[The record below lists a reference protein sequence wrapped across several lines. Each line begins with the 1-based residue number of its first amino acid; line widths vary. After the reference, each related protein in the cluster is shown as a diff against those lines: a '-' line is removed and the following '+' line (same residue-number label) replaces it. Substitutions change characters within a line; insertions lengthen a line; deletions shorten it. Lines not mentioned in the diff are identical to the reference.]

1 MPSLRPQPESDSEK
15 TPHPTRSRSGTTN
28 CRISNYI
35 AERSRQYSR
44 SPASDGSSEPGLG
57 TSSPLLSPHDT
68 RITHDSPQAEVV
80 DHTSGA
86 LGAVGSVISFVD
98 SGNDSD
104 DSSSLNLHHD
114 EIVDHLDVID
124 PQIGTVSSLANAAN
138 ALLIPPN
145 FWYCRRPV
153 VEINYQP
160 CPTSEGTLESRGGE
174 RPDKQLQDSLDRHV
188 DDVLRNPSRFRRTML
203 GVWSFLKTPM
213 GVLTAIYGFCVVFW
227 GAAII
232 FFLCKFIN
240 FHNDNT
246 QGFWVEV
253 SSQVVNGLFTI
264 TGVGLIPFRTWD
276 TYRIFWIW
284 HYKRKTRR
292 LRLKAGIPLLYDED
306 DLPDP
311 TYDPN
316 YVHVLTEK
324 EEKFLHRQQIKFR
337 YSQTWYRPH
346 GTVTHR
352 AFPINL
358 ALAICL
364 LNDANSCFQVI
375 LCGTMWGLDRFQRPA
390 WSTGILIPCGFLS
403 GIAAALLIWRGGQK
417 SKRVAEVEERLRA
430 ALIAS
435 DDVIPQQQTG
445 YPPQLRY
452 ARRLTNVSEGLEE
465 PEIRIDEHM
474 TIPTQV
480 VTEPSASDRTDSQ

>member
-1 MPSLRPQPESDSEK
+1 MPSVRLRGSAYSSLRGSPTTSPSPRTLTGLLIQNAQSMGDSISSAGPNSSRMLRQSMPSLRPQPESDSEK

-203 GVWSFLKTPM
+203 GVWSFLKT
-213 GVLTAIYGFCVVFW
+213 
-227 GAAII
+227 
-232 FFLCKFIN
+232 
-240 FHNDNT
+240 
-246 QGFWVEV
+246 
-253 SSQVVNGLFTI
+253 
-264 TGVGLIPFRTWD
+264 R
-276 TYRIFWIW
+276 
-284 HYKRKTRR
+284 
-292 LRLKAGIPLLYDED
+292 
-306 DLPDP
+306 
-311 TYDPN
+311 
-316 YVHVLTEK
+316 
-324 EEKFLHRQQIKFR
+324 KFLYILFLHT
-337 YSQTWYRPH
+337 YSP
-346 GTVTHR
+346 V
-352 AFPINL
+352 FP
-358 ALAICL
+358 
-364 LNDANSCFQVI
+364 
-375 LCGTMWGLDRFQRPA
+375 
-390 WSTGILIPCGFLS
+390 
-403 GIAAALLIWRGGQK
+403 
-417 SKRVAEVEERLRA
+417 
-430 ALIAS
+430 
-435 DDVIPQQQTG
+435 
-445 YPPQLRY
+445 
-452 ARRLTNVSEGLEE
+452 
-465 PEIRIDEHM
+465 
-474 TIPTQV
+474 
-480 VTEPSASDRTDSQ
+480 